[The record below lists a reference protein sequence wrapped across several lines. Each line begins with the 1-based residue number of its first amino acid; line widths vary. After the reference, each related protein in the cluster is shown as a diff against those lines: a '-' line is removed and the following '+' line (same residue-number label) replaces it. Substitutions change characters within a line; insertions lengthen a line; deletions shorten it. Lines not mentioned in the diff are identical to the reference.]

1 MSKIT
6 LSGEQIAEVMAH
18 AAYRGMTFEEYIQE
32 YVALRQEE
40 MKNRRNNGYIINN
53 AADLGI

>member
-18 AAYRGMTFEEYIQE
+18 AAHRGMTFEKYIQE

-40 MKNRRNNGYIINN
+40 MKNKEKQEK
-53 AADLGI
+53 